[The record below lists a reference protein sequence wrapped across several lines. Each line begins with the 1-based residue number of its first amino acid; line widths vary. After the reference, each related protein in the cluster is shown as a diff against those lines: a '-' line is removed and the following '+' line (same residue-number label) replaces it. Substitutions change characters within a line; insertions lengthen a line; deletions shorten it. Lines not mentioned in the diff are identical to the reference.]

1 MKNRFGL
8 LDTDIETIVR
18 TLSKFTK
25 VEQAY
30 IFGSRAKGNFK
41 SGSDVDIALKGSELD
56 FDTLSQISYLLNEE
70 TPLPYKF
77 DIFNYNSINEPALQ
91 EHIDRIGIEFYSLLK
106 ELR

>member
-18 TLSKFTK
+18 TLSKFPK

-70 TPLPYKF
+70 TPLTYKF
-77 DIFNYNSINEPALQ
+77 DIFNYNSINEPTLQ